1 MPTFDIVSE
10 IDRVELKNAVDN
22 ANRELD
28 SRFDFRGVEASI
40 ELNDFTVTLA
50 SESDFQ
56 VQQLYDIFSNHC
68 AKRNLSMAG
77 TESPQELTH
86 SGKTYSTTVTFK
98 QGIDQPLAKQIV
110 KLVKDSKLK
119 VQASIQGDKV
129 RVSGKKRDDLQQTMA
144 LLRESDIELPLQ
156 YENFRD

>member
-1 MPTFDIVSE
+1 MPSFDIVSE

-50 SESDFQ
+50 SQSDFQ

-77 TESPQELTH
+77 TESPQDLNH

-110 KLVKDSKLK
+110 KLIKDSKLK

>member
-1 MPTFDIVSE
+1 MPSFDIVSE
-10 IDRVELKNAVDN
+10 IDRIELKNAVDN

-28 SRFDFRGVEASI
+28 SRFDFRGVEARI
-40 ELNDFTVTLA
+40 ELKEFTVTLL

-77 TESPQELTH
+77 TESPQDLTH

-110 KLVKDSKLK
+110 KLIKDSKLK

>member
-28 SRFDFRGVEASI
+28 SRFDFRGVEARI
-40 ELNDFTVTLA
+40 ELNEFTVTLA

-56 VQQLYDIFSNHC
+56 VQQLYDIFANHC

-77 TESPQELTH
+77 TETPQELNH

-110 KLVKDSKLK
+110 KLVKDSKIK

-144 LLRESDIELPLQ
+144 LLRASDIELPLQ
-156 YENFRD
+156 FENFRD

>member
-1 MPTFDIVSE
+1 MPSFDIVSE
-10 IDRVELKNAVDN
+10 VDRVELKNAVDN

-28 SRFDFRGVEASI
+28 SRFDFRGVEARI
-40 ELNDFTVTLA
+40 ELKELTVTLL

-56 VQQLYDIFSNHC
+56 VQQLYDIFANHC

-77 TESPQELTH
+77 TESPQDLTH
-86 SGKTYSTTVTFK
+86 SGKTYSATVTFK

-110 KLVKDSKLK
+110 KLIKDAKLK

-129 RVSGKKRDDLQQTMA
+129 RVSGKKRDDLQQTIA